1 MSDKWLEAPW
11 ARAVICC
18 IADPAADLDFT
29 MAHGW
34 PKWMPLDIAQTDP
47 FSRVRLGRW
56 LLRGQSDEPSAII
69 SAGAARRSR
78 LAFLPAPDAVCL
90 MRLAGAWVGASG
102 LTGLIR
108 TADITAVRAALGEE
122 AVAFARQ
129 AALLPRPTA
138 ELMSAIGASDIPSA
152 PSALLQC
159 GAAMFGL
166 AIGSIPQMLRTRL
179 SLRRPASIW
188 AAVVDTCRED
198 NAGEDA
204 FNAIQRLIRKRMPI
218 WSHWFS

>member
-1 MSDKWLEAPW
+1 MPDEWLEAPW
-11 ARAVICC
+11 ARAVMYG

-34 PKWMPLDIAQTDP
+34 PEWMPLDSAQTDP
-47 FSRVRLGRW
+47 FTRVKLGRW

-69 SAGAARRSR
+69 LAGAARRSR
-78 LAFLPAPDAVCL
+78 LAFLPAPDAVRL
-90 MRLAGAWVGASG
+90 MRLAGAWLGASS
-102 LTGLIR
+102 LTRLLR
-108 TADITAVRAALGEE
+108 TTDIVAARADLGEE
-122 AVAFARQ
+122 AVAFASQ

-138 ELMSAIGASDIPSA
+138 ELMSALGASDIPSA

-166 AIGSIPQMLRTRL
+166 AIGGIPQMLRTRL
-179 SLRRPASIW
+179 GLRRPAPIW
-188 AAVVDTCRED
+188 AAAVDKCRDD

-204 FNAIQRLIRKRMPI
+204 FYATRRLIRKRMPT